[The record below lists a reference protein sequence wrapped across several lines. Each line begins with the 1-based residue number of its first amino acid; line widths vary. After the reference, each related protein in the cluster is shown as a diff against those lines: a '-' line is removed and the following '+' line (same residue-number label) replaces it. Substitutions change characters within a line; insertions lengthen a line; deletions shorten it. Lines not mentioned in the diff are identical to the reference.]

1 MDRLET
7 DAVADAQGYVHVHVG
22 KPGTLVHV
30 SVETKTAPPSSL
42 QADRAE
48 RFAGRIWLTDEL
60 LQELRTEGRP

>member
-30 SVETKTAPPSSL
+30 SVETKTAPL
-42 QADRAE
+42 AAQQADRAQ
-48 RFAGRIWLTDEL
+48 RFAGRVWLTDEL
-60 LQELRTEGRP
+60 LQELRDEGRP